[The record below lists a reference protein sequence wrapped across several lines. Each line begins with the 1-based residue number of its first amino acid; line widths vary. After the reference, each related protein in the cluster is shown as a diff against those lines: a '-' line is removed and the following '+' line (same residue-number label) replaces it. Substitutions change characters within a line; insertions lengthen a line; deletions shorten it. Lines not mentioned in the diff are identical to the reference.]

1 MYTLGAEIVPYH
13 SYSLEESLRELANLG
28 FTHINLWTS
37 APPLAHHVNP
47 GDDIGEIKG
56 LLAKYGITPTGL
68 TMYGKTQEEMRQR
81 ILMAAELDIPYVV
94 FDCEEHYPD
103 FVARFL
109 PPLLE
114 TCERTG
120 VKIAV
125 ENHLTVPFTADFES
139 GGHEEERWEEGV
151 DTLAQI
157 KRLVTDIDSP
167 YLGVCVAP
175 PHLWVMQET
184 ISEVVTFLMERKKL
198 FHYYVWDIDLAYE
211 RGKDGLDFGPG
222 EQQLPRPDGALDWK
236 VLLHDLAA
244 SGYEGVASLKCHG
257 THGWSLDHITSQLRA
272 SAEYVRRCLPPG
284 VK

>member
-1 MYTLGAEIVPYH
+1 MFTLGAEIVPYH
-13 SYSLEESLRELANLG
+13 DYSLDESLRELADMGL
-28 FTHINLWTS
+28 THINLWTS
-37 APPLAHHVNP
+37 APPLAHHINP
-47 GDDIGEIKG
+47 GDDIAEIKKT
-56 LLAKYGITPTGL
+56 LRKYGITPTGL
-68 TMYGKTQEEMRQR
+68 TMYGKSQDEMNER

-94 FDCEEHYPD
+94 FDCEEHYPN
-103 FVARFL
+103 FVSRFL
-109 PPLLE
+109 PPLLR
-114 TCERTG
+114 TCEQTG

-157 KRLVTDIDSP
+157 KRLVTDIDSD

-198 FHYYVWDIDLAYE
+198 FHYYVWDIDRAYV
-211 RGKDGLDFGPG
+211 RGQDGLDFGPG
-222 EQQLPRPDGALDWK
+222 EQQLPRPDGVLDWK
-236 VLLHDLAA
+236 VLLHNLAA

-257 THGWSLDHITSQLRA
+257 SAGWPLDYVTSQFRA
-272 SAEYVRRCLPPG
+272 SADYIRSCMPNG
-284 VK
+284 D